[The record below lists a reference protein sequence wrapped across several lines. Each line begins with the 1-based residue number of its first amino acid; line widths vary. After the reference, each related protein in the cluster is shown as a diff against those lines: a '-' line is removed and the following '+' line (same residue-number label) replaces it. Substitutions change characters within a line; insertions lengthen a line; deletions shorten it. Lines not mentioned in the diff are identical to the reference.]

1 MTPLSNATVRTG
13 AWMSAAVISAS
24 LALTGCTGSPDAAQ
38 ELPATAAPSVT
49 PTTASAQDSA
59 VDAAEDAVQRY
70 YVLTDQLLS
79 DPTSSI
85 DEAATASGGEELD
98 ELGSQLQEQRSRGE
112 RQAGS
117 IALSDVEPLA
127 VELSSPTTVTL
138 RVCVDVSGVDVV
150 DAAGQSVVQPGRP
163 ARSQVDV
170 TVVDRSPNG
179 WLVEKTASSGESC
192 AG

>member
-13 AWMSAAVISAS
+13 AWVSAAAISAS
-24 LALTGCTGSPDAAQ
+24 LALTACTGSPDAAQ
-38 ELPATAAPSVT
+38 EFPATASPSVT
-49 PTTASAQDSA
+49 PTTASAQDAA
-59 VDAAEDAVQRY
+59 VDAAADAVQRY
-70 YVLTDQLLS
+70 YVLTDHLLS

-85 DEAATASGGEELD
+85 DEAATASSGEELD
-98 ELGSQLQEQRSRGE
+98 ELRSQLQEQRARGE
-112 RQAGS
+112 RQTGS

-150 DAAGQSVVQPGRP
+150 DTAGQSVVQPGRP

-170 TVVDRSPNG
+170 TVVDWSPNG